1 MRHLCKG
8 KKFHRK
14 RGERKA
20 FLKSLISNLIIYK
33 KIETTETRAKEIKRL
48 TEKLV
53 TLAKK
58 QNLGSLRLLIKRIG
72 EKPAFE
78 LFQKISPKLRKRKG
92 GYLRIIRS
100 PRRRKRD
107 AAKMVIIEFVE

>member
-1 MRHLCKG
+1 MRHLSKG
-8 KKFHRK
+8 RKFHRK
-14 RGERKA
+14 RGQRKA
-20 FLKSLISNLIIYK
+20 FLRSLIANLITYK
-33 KIETTETRAKEIKRL
+33 KIETTEARAKEIKRL

-72 EKPAFE
+72 KKPAFE
-78 LFQKISPKLRKRKG
+78 LFQKIAPKLKERKG
-92 GYLRIIRS
+92 GYLRIVKS